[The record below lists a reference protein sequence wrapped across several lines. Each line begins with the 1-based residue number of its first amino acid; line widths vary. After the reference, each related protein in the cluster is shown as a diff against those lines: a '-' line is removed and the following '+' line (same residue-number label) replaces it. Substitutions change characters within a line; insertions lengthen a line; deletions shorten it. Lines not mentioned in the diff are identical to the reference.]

1 MKLSKLKA
9 RTMMRSVG
17 GCTVPRQNS
26 TSVGMRA
33 AMKASGGSCGEVE
46 GGASRPRLD
55 RPSRIKR
62 ADGGRVKRAD
72 GGWTGEGD
80 TGQKMRDNAA
90 EARTERN
97 KNLLKDLPG
106 SAAAAVVGSAV
117 VDAAGRRFGLAK
129 LTGRAMQGAGGLFG
143 ATEAVS
149 GTANHAKAKEADK
162 LADKAEGRKSGG
174 RVSDAAQDK
183 KMIASMIHKH
193 EAHDHKGAKETKFAK
208 GGSLDGLKDMKK
220 GALRKSLHV
229 KEGEKIPE
237 KKLEKAEHSDN
248 PTLRKRAVLARTMRS
263 WKKN

>member
-1 MKLSKLKA
+1 MKLSKIKA

-55 RPSRIKR
+55 RPARIKR
-62 ADGGRVKRAD
+62 ADGGKVLSKEREDYAK
-72 GGWTGEGD
+72 
-80 TGQKMRDNAA
+80 QKDD
-90 EARTERN
+90 E
-97 KNLLKDLPG
+97 
-106 SAAAAVVGSAV
+106 
-117 VDAAGRRFGLAK
+117 
-129 LTGRAMQGAGGLFG
+129 
-143 ATEAVS
+143 
-149 GTANHAKAKEADK
+149 AKEARNK
-162 LADKAEGRKSGG
+162 GLTGAVLSGVGLGLLGAKSHLAKSLGTAFGVTGGYEAIKNDSRGAERDAKWARSGMAKDGEEDRKRGG

-193 EAHDHKGAKETKFAK
+193 ESHDHKGTKETKFAK

-220 GALRKSLHV
+220 GALRQSLHV
-229 KEGEKIPE
+229 KDGEKIPE

-248 PTLRKRAVLARTMRS
+248 PTLRRRAVLARTMRG
-263 WKKN
+263 WKKG